1 MRSCLD
7 GRRIFLGKRKLMM
20 VMNRV
25 RKFEDLPENAQNYV
39 KYVEKVLGVPINFVG
54 VGAGRDAVI
63 TH

>member
-1 MRSCLD
+1 
-7 GRRIFLGKRKLMM
+7 M